1 MFLPVGSYDFG
12 GGIRWYLRLGRTEG
26 KRIGMHP
33 CVSSAR
39 RGQDAVLRG
48 VGEGRMRPCDGD
60 ANMRLS
66 MVAGE
71 WRDSDG

>member
-12 GGIRWYLRLGRTEG
+12 GGIRWYLRHGRTEG
-26 KRIGMHP
+26 KRIGMLP

-39 RGQDAVLRG
+39 GGQGAVLRS
-48 VGEGRMRPCDGD
+48 VGEGRLRPCDGD

-71 WRDSDG
+71 WQNGDG

>member
-1 MFLPVGSYDFG
+1 MILPVGSYDFG
-12 GGIRWYLRLGRTEG
+12 DGIRWYLRLGRTEG

-39 RGQDAVLRG
+39 MGQIMVLRG

-71 WRDSDG
+71 WRDGDG